1 MKEKIYTIPV
11 NEAFDADCECPFCY
25 LAKKTDNDVLDYVL
39 GPSYMEEDIREET
52 DKVGF
57 CKYHYDKMFH
67 AQNRLGVAL
76 MVSTHLKKLNQKLA
90 AALKAE
96 ASHKGK
102 SGLFS
107 SKSPKSSPLAEFTE
121 TLGDS
126 CYACQRIESRMN
138 SYFDTFFYLWKSEPE
153 FREKVKISKGFCLEH
168 LSRIVKDAR
177 KKLGENKFTELLET
191 LSSIELE
198 NFTRIDEELDWF
210 IRKFD
215 YRFQNEPWKNS
226 KDSLE
231 RAILKISSASMED

>member
-11 NEAFDADCECPFCY
+11 NDAFDADCECPFCY

-153 FREKVKISKGFCLEH
+153 FREKVKTSKGFCLEH
-168 LSRIVKDAR
+168 LSRIVTDAR

-198 NFTRIDEELDWF
+198 NFTRIDGELDWF